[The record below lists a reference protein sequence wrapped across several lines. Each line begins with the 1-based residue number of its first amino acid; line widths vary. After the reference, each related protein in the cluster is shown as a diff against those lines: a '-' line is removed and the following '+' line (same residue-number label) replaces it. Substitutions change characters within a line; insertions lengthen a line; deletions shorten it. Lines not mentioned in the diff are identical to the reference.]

1 MILVFQ
7 AMAMSNNMLN
17 SKTFLKNHKPLIFI
31 NVILMDLMQ
40 NKFPGLY
47 CLQSLFELILV
58 RLVNISMQKI
68 GNAFL
73 VFAIN
78 LFYF

>member
-1 MILVFQ
+1 MG
-7 AMAMSNNMLN
+7 MSNNMLN
-17 SKTFLKNHKPLIFI
+17 SKTFLKNHKPLMFI

-58 RLVNISMQKI
+58 RLVNISMQKL